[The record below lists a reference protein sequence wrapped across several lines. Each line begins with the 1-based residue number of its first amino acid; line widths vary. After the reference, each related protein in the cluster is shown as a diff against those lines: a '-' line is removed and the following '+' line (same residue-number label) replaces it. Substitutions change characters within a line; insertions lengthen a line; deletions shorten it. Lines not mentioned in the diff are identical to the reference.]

1 MKKDRI
7 PIILFWKSALR
18 ADQKKVGLK
27 YLTGCN
33 RQILPAFGDSGLSSV
48 AIIKFDNK

>member
-33 RQILPAFGDSGLSSV
+33 RLKEQILPAL
-48 AIIKFDNK
+48 AIRACLLLQ